1 MRIKRIIREYFT
13 YTAREKRGLLVLL
26 FLLFVVYFIP
36 LVVNRNDS
44 DSNSLNLEKQKE
56 LNAILAEMTKEK
68 AEENQ
73 LKPFSFDPNTIT
85 IQELEKMGLKQFQ
98 IKNLVKYRENGG
110 RFSRKEDLQKIYGI
124 KLEHYKLLEP
134 HIQIRKNLLVRKS
147 NKVKSGKILKSKEV
161 YLFEFDPNTISL
173 DGWDSLGV
181 SKKVSRRI
189 KNYLATGAKF
199 HASEDL
205 KKIYGFDSIRYLK
218 LAPYIKITDLP
229 KMSMIELNSATVEQL
244 QALPGIGPVLSNR
257 ILKYKNRLGGFSS
270 KGQLKEVF
278 GLSTETFVRIESCVI
293 VDKSLIQELNL
304 NVVKLDQLKK
314 HPYISFRQ
322 AMDLMRYRERKGKF
336 QNIEDINKLNLLP
349 DSVYVKVRPY
359 LKI

>member
-199 HASEDL
+199 HASED
-205 KKIYGFDSIRYLK
+205 F
-218 LAPYIKITDLP
+218 
-229 KMSMIELNSATVEQL
+229 
-244 QALPGIGPVLSNR
+244 
-257 ILKYKNRLGGFSS
+257 
-270 KGQLKEVF
+270 
-278 GLSTETFVRIESCVI
+278 
-293 VDKSLIQELNL
+293 
-304 NVVKLDQLKK
+304 
-314 HPYISFRQ
+314 
-322 AMDLMRYRERKGKF
+322 
-336 QNIEDINKLNLLP
+336 
-349 DSVYVKVRPY
+349 
-359 LKI
+359 

>member
-1 MRIKRIIREYFT
+1 
-13 YTAREKRGLLVLL
+13 
-26 FLLFVVYFIP
+26 
-36 LVVNRNDS
+36 
-44 DSNSLNLEKQKE
+44 
-56 LNAILAEMTKEK
+56 
-68 AEENQ
+68 
-73 LKPFSFDPNTIT
+73 
-85 IQELEKMGLKQFQ
+85 
-98 IKNLVKYRENGG
+98 
-110 RFSRKEDLQKIYGI
+110 
-124 KLEHYKLLEP
+124 
-134 HIQIRKNLLVRKS
+134 
-147 NKVKSGKILKSKEV
+147 
-161 YLFEFDPNTISL
+161 
-173 DGWDSLGV
+173 
-181 SKKVSRRI
+181 
-189 KNYLATGAKF
+189 
-199 HASEDL
+199 
-205 KKIYGFDSIRYLK
+205 
-218 LAPYIKITDLP
+218 
-229 KMSMIELNSATVEQL
+229 MSMIELNSATVEQL